1 MNIFNDL
8 AAQVEKSW
16 SEASYNLEK
25 FPDIATSALE
35 NLKYDLSQA
44 DLNKHLAKWMLAT
57 PKLPD
62 QINVHNTFGQPPI
75 TIFNNGKFVV
85 DIYIWL
91 NCDTS
96 IHSHGFRGAFRVL
109 HGKSLQEEFTVKTLT
124 TIAPDVLLTDMG
136 KPVMSLLKAGDTR
149 TILPGKELTHRVIH
163 LENPTVTLCV
173 KTINE
178 STLSQWNYF
187 PNGLAVRKRHL
198 DPGLIKQIYYFQYL
212 MGQTADGALHF
223 VQELLRK
230 CDISTQMNLAEEIAS
245 GAYDLTPEV
254 SELLLEQIYQPH
266 EDEEWFAAY
275 SGLAELAQSELHF
288 ESCNSPQDRLLG
300 HFINSG
306 VTLSEAAPFLSELA
320 GHQLFMAEIQ
330 AQAVA
335 LTDNE
340 ALFEAELSAKAKLAL
355 KSVVQNSGII
365 PKEFDSL
372 PQVQKIQKFFVSK

>member
-1 MNIFNDL
+1 MNLFNDL

-16 SEASYNLEK
+16 SEASHNLDH
-25 FPDIATSALE
+25 FPLIATAALE
-35 NLKYDLSQA
+35 SFKYDLSQA
-44 DLNKHLAKWMLAT
+44 DLDKYLAKWMLASN
-57 PKLPD
+57 KLPD

-75 TIFNNGKFVV
+75 TVFNNGRFVV

-109 HGKSLQEEFTVKTLT
+109 HGKSLQEEFTVKTLM

-136 KPVMSLLKAGDTR
+136 IPEMTLLHAGDTR

-187 PNGLAVRKRHL
+187 PNGLAIRKRHL
-198 DPGLIKQIYYFQYL
+198 DPGLIKQVYYFQYL
-212 MGQTADGALHF
+212 MGQSADAGLAF
-223 VQELLRK
+223 VQDLLRK
-230 CDISTQMNLAEEIAS
+230 CDISTQMNLAEEVAS

-254 SELLLEQIYQPH
+254 SDLLLEQIYQPH
-266 EDEEWFAAY
+266 EDQEWFAAY
-275 SGLAELAQSELHF
+275 VELADLAQGELHF
-288 ESCNSPQDRLLG
+288 ENSLSSQDRLLG
-300 HFINSG
+300 HFVNSG
-306 VTLSEAAPFLSELA
+306 VSLPVAASYLSELA

-330 AQAVA
+330 SAATA
-335 LTDNE
+335 LLDNE
-340 ALFEAELSAKAKLAL
+340 SLLGIEETAAKEMSA
-355 KSVVQNSGII
+355 Q
-365 PKEFDSL
+365 EFAAL
-372 PQVQKIQKFFVSK
+372 PQVRKVQKFLVSR